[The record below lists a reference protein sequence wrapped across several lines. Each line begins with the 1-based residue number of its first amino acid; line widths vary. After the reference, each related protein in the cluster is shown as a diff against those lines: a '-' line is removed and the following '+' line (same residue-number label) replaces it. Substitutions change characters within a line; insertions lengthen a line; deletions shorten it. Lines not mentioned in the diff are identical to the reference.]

1 MKLQLIR
8 TQFGDDATN
17 GLLFVDGVFE
27 CYTLEDQYQDQ
38 KVYGETCIPEGT
50 YPIEYRNEGGFFL
63 ICNLSKHQ
71 DSGQSIGNK
80 NTVIRYN
87 VSFNDNLRCFIVN
100 GPVES
105 VQIHGNVIYNTIE
118 DELQLIIDTPWE
130 DGRFAQSV
138 EVTDNLFYTAGL
150 GRIYEGTW
158 DGSGMGLWKEKNVI
172 NRKRFNFRGNA
183 YSRVAGFDGQAHEEP
198 EILELNKVE
207 TLGSLIGR
215 FDNVPEVRD
224 NFDKMHRFLEE
235 SRYWE
240 DLKSAL

>member
-1 MKLQLIR
+1 
-8 TQFGDDATN
+8 
-17 GLLFVDGVFE
+17 
-27 CYTLEDQYQDQ
+27 
-38 KVYGETCIPEGT
+38 
-50 YPIEYRNEGGFFL
+50 
-63 ICNLSKHQ
+63 
-71 DSGQSIGNK
+71 
-80 NTVIRYN
+80 
-87 VSFNDNLRCFIVN
+87 VN
-100 GPVES
+100 GPVAN

-130 DGRFAQSV
+130 GGRFAQSV

-158 DGSGMGLWKEKNVI
+158 DGSGMGLWKEEKGI
-172 NRKRFNFRGNA
+172 NRKRFDFRGNA

-215 FDNVPEVRD
+215 FDDVPEVRD

-235 SRYWE
+235 SRYWK